1 MRDSF
6 KWLLITIVSGRPPAP
21 LNPHNSGVTSAAKE
35 REEKGLKTK
44 AKAEQKKKCQK
55 KKELGTKRVPHWGSP
70 FRTPFESLE
79 IPLHLARRMRIEG
92 CGGLSHNSNN
102 NELAR

>member
-21 LNPHNSGVTSAAKE
+21 LNPHNPGVTSAAKE

-55 KKELGTKRVPHWGSP
+55 KKRTGNQARASLGISFSYSLR
-70 FRTPFESLE
+70 ESGNPPPSGQE
-79 IPLHLARRMRIEG
+79 DED
-92 CGGLSHNSNN
+92 
-102 NELAR
+102 

>member
-21 LNPHNSGVTSAAKE
+21 LNPHNPGVTSAAKE

-44 AKAEQKKKCQK
+44 AKAEQKKK
-55 KKELGTKRVPHWGSP
+55 
-70 FRTPFESLE
+70 
-79 IPLHLARRMRIEG
+79 
-92 CGGLSHNSNN
+92 
-102 NELAR
+102 

>member
-21 LNPHNSGVTSAAKE
+21 LNPHNPGVTSAAKGRE
-35 REEKGLKTK
+35 GAQNKGKNGTEEKMP
-44 AKAEQKKKCQK
+44 K

-79 IPLHLARRMRIEG
+79 IPLHHLARRMRTEG